1 MPGPQRSLATVLFTD
16 IVGSTERAAEL
27 GDRSWRELLSRHDE
41 VVRNLLRRWAG
52 VEVNTAGDGFVARFA
67 DPARAIACAWAIR
80 EALREIDLAIRA
92 GLHMGQVEGAG
103 RDAVGI
109 AVHVG
114 ARVAAAAEPGE
125 ILVSRSVHDA
135 VEGAGFGFED
145 LGAHDL
151 KGVPGDRRL
160 FRVTRVPPEQLAQE
174 APWRERVAARL
185 SPRTWIAA
193 TLALAAI
200 LAGLYAVIRARDS
213 VIGPPVPAAAAAA
226 PAIAVLPFTVQG
238 PDLDV
243 WREGMVDVLSTNLDG
258 AAGLRAIDSRTV
270 LARWREEV
278 PTGEAAD
285 LARALEIARRT
296 GARYAL
302 LGSVVAS
309 GRNMRLLA
317 DLYDL
322 RSGESLGRGHVEGA
336 PDSIFGLVDRLSIE
350 ILGVILEERAE
361 GLPEI
366 HLASVTTGSIPAL
379 KAFLEG
385 EILLRQGDF
394 ENAVEA
400 YQRALASDSTFAL
413 AAFHLSEAYGWTE
426 GVGELGTEAIERAA
440 RLADRLPERE
450 EMAVRGTLA
459 LERGTLDG
467 IDILREAVRRHPDDA
482 DAWYR
487 LADMYFHLGGQAL
500 VPPGEFDEALG
511 RAIELDPRFAPAYI
525 HHIHAALRFA
535 PDSAR
540 VARLIETYGRLAPG
554 TQALSEFRLAFDLA
568 FGDDASL
575 ARAMAAL
582 DTTSIYLPF
591 MAHQNLSN
599 SRFLETKSEVLRVA
613 LDDPE
618 LYLPED
624 AAQMLFQTL
633 LYRGRLEEALAAIHR
648 PAVADRRGAMLY
660 QAHVRGFPVPE
671 AELADELARAFAD
684 TADVFGLL
692 YAGAFAAERGR
703 WGDHAMARARVRSIA
718 RDAGSASDSTRARI
732 AGGSALALE
741 GVEAWRRGRLVEAR
755 RILDEARVTV
765 TGHFDEEGANQM
777 IRWWLAEILV
787 QGGEPREAVRYFTAL
802 ASGAG
807 FVTDPVAAYR
817 LGQLHE
823 QLGERGE
830 AVEAYQDF
838 LAAWRDP
845 DPSLRRRVEEVR
857 QAVIRLEG
865 PRRE

>member
-1 MPGPQRSLATVLFTD
+1 MPTHRRSLTTVLFTD
-16 IVGSTERAAEL
+16 IVGSTARAAEL
-27 GDRSWRELLSRHDE
+27 GDRGWREILSRHDGL
-41 VVRNLLRRWAG
+41 VRGLLHRHAG

-67 DPARAIACAWAIR
+67 DPARAIVCAWAIR
-80 EALREIDLAIRA
+80 EDLLGIDLAIRA

-125 ILVSRSVHDA
+125 ILVSRTVHDA
-135 VEGAGFGFED
+135 VEGSGFGFED
-145 LGAHDL
+145 RGVHDL

-160 FRVTRVPPEQLAQE
+160 FRVTHVPPDQLGQA
-174 APWRERVAARL
+174 ASWPERLAARR
-185 SPRTWIAA
+185 SRWIGIAA
-193 TLALAAI
+193 ALALAVV
-200 LAGLYAVIRARDS
+200 LAGLYAVLRPRGPDA
-213 VIGPPVPAAAAAA
+213 GPPASAAAAAA
-226 PAIAVLPFTVQG
+226 PAVAVLPFSVQG

-270 LARWREEV
+270 LARWREAV
-278 PTGEAAD
+278 PSGETVD

-296 GARYAL
+296 GASYAL
-302 LGSVVAS
+302 LGSAVAS
-309 GRNMRLLA
+309 GPNMRLLA
-317 DLYDL
+317 DLYDV
-322 RSGESLGRGHVEGA
+322 RSGESLGQGHVEGA

-350 ILGVILEERAE
+350 ILGVILEGRAE

-366 HLASVTTGSIPAL
+366 RLVSVTTGSVPAL

-394 ENAVEA
+394 ENAVDA

-426 GVGELGTEAIERAA
+426 GVGDLGVEAIARAA

-450 EMAVRGTLA
+450 KLAVRGTLA

-467 IDILREAVRRHPDDA
+467 IDILREAVRRYPDDA

-500 VPPGEFDEALG
+500 IPPGEFDRALS

-525 HHIHAALRFA
+525 HHIHAALRFD

-540 VARLIETYGRLAPG
+540 VARLVDTYGRLAPG
-554 TQALSEFRLAFDLA
+554 TQPLREFRLAFDLA
-568 FGDDASL
+568 FGDGATH
-575 ARAMAAL
+575 ARAAAAL

-591 MAHQNLSN
+591 MAHQSF
-599 SRFLETKSEVLRVA
+599 SHGRFLETKSEVLKVA
-613 LDDPE
+613 LSDPE

-624 AAQMLFQTL
+624 AGQMAFQTL
-633 LYRGRLEEALAAIHR
+633 LYRGRLEDALVASHD

-671 AELADELARAFAD
+671 EELAAELASAD
-684 TADVFGLL
+684 TMDVFGLL
-692 YAGAFAAERGR
+692 YAGAFAAEHGR
-703 WGDHAMARARVRSIA
+703 WGDHAAALARVRSIA
-718 RDAGSASDSTRARI
+718 HDAGEASDSTRARL
-732 AGGSALALE
+732 AGGAALALE
-741 GVEAWRRGRLVEAR
+741 GVEAWRRGRLADAR

-777 IRWWLAEILV
+777 IRWWLGEILV
-787 QGGEPREAVRYFTAL
+787 QSDEPREAVRYFTAL
-802 ASGAG
+802 ASGAA

-823 QLGERGE
+823 QLGDRDE
-830 AVEAYQDF
+830 AVAAYRDF

-845 DPSLRRRVEEVR
+845 DPSLRPWAEEAR
-857 QAVIRLEG
+857 EAVIRLER
-865 PRRE
+865 PRRG